1 MLSDTLTVGVLY
13 IFISYIR
20 SFFWPIQEIAQQLST
35 LQNAFASA
43 EKIFTLL
50 DEKSVIQEIDNPIRP
65 EKIEGKIEFKNVWFA
80 YENENWVLKDVSFV
94 IQPGQRVAFVGATGA
109 GKSSIL
115 NLIGRYYDIQKEI
128 LIDDIIL
135 KRCL

>member
-65 EKIEGKIEFKNVWFA
+65 EK
-80 YENENWVLKDVSFV
+80 L
-94 IQPGQRVAFVGATGA
+94 RV
-109 GKSSIL
+109 KL
-115 NLIGRYYDIQKEI
+115 NLKMSGLHMKMKTGF
-128 LIDDIIL
+128 
-135 KRCL
+135 KRCIICDTARTKGSLC